1 MKKERTPIIMEQ
13 RYPLYSLAS
22 FSIPVFERAALFQ
35 KFRKEGSE

>member
-1 MKKERTPIIMEQ
+1 MKMEQTPMVLVQ